1 MSDFCSRSKVQMV
14 VKGSLVCFHSNHIP
28 GKSSIYE
35 KCASIYV
42 LCKRR
47 IELGARLPSDK
58 GHGGLEVMH
67 SLYFAELLCIVPKV
81 SLPPNA
87 SF

>member
-1 MSDFCSRSKVQMV
+1 MSVFTVITFLENPEYM
-14 VKGSLVCFHSNHIP
+14 
-28 GKSSIYE
+28 KSVPT
-35 KCASIYV
+35 IYV

-67 SLYFAELLCIVPKV
+67 SLYFAELLCIVLKV